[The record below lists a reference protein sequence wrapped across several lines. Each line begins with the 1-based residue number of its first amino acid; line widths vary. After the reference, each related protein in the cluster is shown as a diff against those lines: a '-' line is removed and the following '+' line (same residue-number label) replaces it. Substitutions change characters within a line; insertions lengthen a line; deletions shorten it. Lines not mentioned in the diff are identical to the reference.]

1 MSPVPDRAQLRRDEI
16 LDAAERIFATKGYH
30 ESGIADIA
38 AELGIGHGTFYRY
51 FKNKHDIAV
60 TILERVIQR
69 IAELGLS
76 EDPNAAETLEQ
87 YRGQVERI
95 LDKMLELADS
105 QPDVVRFF
113 HQQSLQVDSDRLGAA
128 LDMHAKFTE
137 LFLTNG
143 VKKGFLRAE
152 LDIEATSQQ
161 LVALIFDGM
170 RRAVRMDA
178 EGRRR
183 WGKAGMALMFDG
195 IRA

>member
-1 MSPVPDRAQLRRDEI
+1 MLGGVMRRV
-16 LDAAERIFATKGYH
+16 AERGVAG
-30 ESGIADIA
+30 EPEADGSV
-38 AELGIGHGTFYRY
+38 E
-51 FKNKHDIAV
+51 
-60 TILERVIQR
+60 E
-69 IAELGLS
+69 
-76 EDPNAAETLEQ
+76 

-137 LFLTNG
+137 LFLING